1 MPYFMT
7 GLRIGGGLSLIAA
20 VVAEFAAGSAGAGS
34 GLAFRLLES
43 GYRLNMP
50 RLYAALIL
58 MTFTG
63 VAIFGVTSFISWL
76 VLHRWHESAVRR
88 EN

>member
-1 MPYFMT
+1 
-7 GLRIGGGLSLIAA
+7 
-20 VVAEFAAGSAGAGS
+20 VVAEFAAGTAGAGS

-43 GYRLNMP
+43 QYRLNIP
-50 RLYAALIL
+50 RLFAALIL
-58 MTFTG
+58 LTFTG

-76 VLHRWHESAVRR
+76 FLHKWHESAVRR